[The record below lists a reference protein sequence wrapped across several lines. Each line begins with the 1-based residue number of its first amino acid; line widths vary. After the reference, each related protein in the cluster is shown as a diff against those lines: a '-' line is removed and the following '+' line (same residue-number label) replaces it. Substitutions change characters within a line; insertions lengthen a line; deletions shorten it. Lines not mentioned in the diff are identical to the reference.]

1 MCGATA
7 RTGFCAPARSVALGL
22 LAVVCWSTT
31 ATARDTKVEIPATS
45 LDQALAALAR
55 QTGADVISIE
65 PGLRQVRSRAVSGT
79 FSTRRALDRLLQ
91 GSGYRAV
98 AVDAR
103 SYRVVR
109 APAPPVVPVRVARP
123 RPVQVPAHSPR
134 AASAEVVVT
143 ASKQRVPLLRYPGS
157 LIVIDNH
164 RWPLSVP
171 DTDVTDLAQATPV
184 LQTTDLGPGRDKV
197 FVRGIADS
205 SFNGASQSTASVY
218 LGDVQVGYSEQ
229 DPDLKLYDIK
239 EVQVLEGPQG
249 TLYGSGAIGGII
261 RIIPNPVDLA
271 RVSGSIAEGVSAT
284 TGGAPGFDASGMLD
298 LPIVTDRLGVRAVA
312 YRSREGGYVDDPGR
326 GLSDI
331 NRVDTVG
338 GRLAGRW
345 SPGGGWQIDATGAY
359 QRIDARDAPYVEPS
373 VGPLA
378 RRAAFAEPFDSQVG
392 LGSISV
398 SKSWTSGLHLLSV
411 TGAATYHSADLFDA
425 TPAQGPGAPP
435 TAYQTDGS
443 RLLLTQETRLS
454 RSLPSGSSWVVGV
467 ALLQNR
473 DGESRALGP
482 VGQEADII
490 GVTNLTRTVAAF
502 GEATWA
508 VLPSVSL
515 TGGGRVTI
523 ARTDGEPSFSP
534 KGGSYVAGRTSR
546 RVDPTAAIDWKL
558 APTLAVYAR
567 VQSGFRTGGLAVAR
581 GVGRVA
587 DFDADSIRVGEV
599 GVRRL
604 HTGETGVSFTGGVSI
619 AQWHNIQADLVNRR
633 GLPYTVNLGD
643 ARIIAVEGTVDWTPI
658 RGLRASGSFLYT
670 SNRITGAIAMLSSP
684 AHRRL
689 PETPPLAASLDGSYE
704 WRVGH
709 GDALSLGGSATR
721 VGRSVLGTGDL
732 LDISQGRYTTI
743 GARAGWRRGR
753 VQWSLTGENL
763 ANTHANLFAFG
774 NPFAL
779 ASRDLATPLRPRTIR
794 LGTALA
800 W

>member
-1 MCGATA
+1 MAA
-7 RTGFCAPARSVALGL
+7 SAHDAPVN
-22 LAVVCWSTT
+22 
-31 ATARDTKVEIPATS
+31 IPATT
-45 LDQALAALAR
+45 LDQALALLAR
-55 QTGADVISIE
+55 QTGADVISTE
-65 PGLRQVRSRAVSGT
+65 PGLRQVRARAVSGS
-79 FSTRRALDRLLQ
+79 FSTRRALDRLLA

-103 SYRVVR
+103 SFRVVR
-109 APAPPVVPVRVARP
+109 APAPVHVARV
-123 RPVQVPAHSPR
+123 RPSPPPAAPPPLPPS
-134 AASAEVVVT
+134 SAEVVVT

-157 LIVIDNH
+157 LVVIGAH

-171 DTDVTDLAQATPV
+171 DTGETELAQATPV
-184 LQTTDLGPGRDKV
+184 LQTTDLGPGRNKV

-205 SFNGASQSTASVY
+205 SFNGATQSTASVY

-229 DPDLKLYDIK
+229 DPDLKLYDVK

-261 RIIPNPVDLA
+261 RILPNPVDLSRA
-271 RVSGSIAEGVSAT
+271 SGSVALGVSAT
-284 TGGAPGFDASGMLD
+284 EHGAPGFDASGMVN
-298 LPIVTDRLGVRAVA
+298 LPISADRLGLRAVA
-312 YRSREGGYVDDPGR
+312 YRSREGGYLDDPGR

-338 GRLAGRW
+338 GRIAARW
-345 SPGGGWQIDATGAY
+345 APGGGWQVDATGAY
-359 QRIDARDAPYVEPS
+359 QRIDARDAIYAELK

-378 RRAAFAEPFDSQVG
+378 RRAAFAEPFHSQVG
-392 LGSISV
+392 LGSV
-398 SKSWTSGLHLLSV
+398 MVTKEWASGLRLLSV
-411 TGAATYHSADLFDA
+411 TGVATYHSADLFDA
-425 TPAQGPGAPP
+425 TPAQAPGAPP

-443 RLLLTQETRLS
+443 RLLLTQETRVS

-482 VGQEADII
+482 IGQEADII
-490 GVTNLTRTVAAF
+490 GVTNRTRTAALF
-502 GEATWA
+502 GEATVA
-508 VLPSVSL
+508 VLPNLSL

-534 KGGSYVAGRTSR
+534 KGGSFVPGRTSR

-558 APTLAVYAR
+558 TPTLAAYAR

-587 DFDADSIRVGEV
+587 DFNADSIRVGEV
-599 GVRRL
+599 GLRRL
-604 HTGETGVSFTGGVSI
+604 HTGETGLSFTGGVSL
-619 AQWHNIQADLVNRR
+619 AMWHDIQADLVNRR
-633 GLPYTVNLGD
+633 GLPYTINLGD
-643 ARIIAVEGTVDWTPI
+643 ARIVAAEGTADWTPI
-658 RGLRASGSFLYT
+658 RGLHASGSFLYT
-670 SNRITGAIAMLSSP
+670 SNRITGALAMLSSP

-689 PETPPLAASLDGSYE
+689 PETPALAASLDASYE
-704 WRVGH
+704 WRVGR
-709 GDALSLGGSATR
+709 GDGLSVGTSATR
-721 VGRSVLGTGDL
+721 VGRSVLGAGDL
-732 LDISQGRYTTI
+732 LDISQGRYLVV

-753 VQWSLTGENL
+753 VQWSVTAENL
-763 ANTHANLFAFG
+763 GDTRANLFAFG

-779 ASRDLATPLRPRTIR
+779 ASRDLSTPLRPRTIR
-794 LGTALA
+794 VGTALA